1 MAAGVPRPIVRCVW
15 HTWRLQSVA
24 YSSATDTTCCGCCPQ
39 AEIAYACQLL
49 VLVCGF
55 SGSDKTEL
63 KEGLGYYAIGAQ
75 CDRFTFNLTFGVPG
89 IDCCTEL
96 GTGVQQDPANY
107 TCYGWFQAD
116 ASNVCPTDR
125 DARCSCD
132 CHQPATLSVEE
143 CCATSPTMPSTTVST
158 LLSIVLVI
166 ALFIPLVMAIFLTTV
181 TAVDI
186 IGDLDDSDD
195 DGGDDDDTKAG
206 DGDETMNP
214 LEDTPSD

>member
-15 HTWRLQSVA
+15 HTWHLQSVA

-63 KEGLGYYAIGAQ
+63 KEELGFRRCWG
-75 CDRFTFNLTFGVPG
+75 GVPG
-89 IDCCTEL
+89 IDCCTEQVYL
-96 GTGVQQDPANY
+96 APNY

-132 CHQPATLSVEE
+132 CHQPATYGATLSVEE
-143 CCATSPTMPSTTVST
+143 CCATSPMMSSTTVST